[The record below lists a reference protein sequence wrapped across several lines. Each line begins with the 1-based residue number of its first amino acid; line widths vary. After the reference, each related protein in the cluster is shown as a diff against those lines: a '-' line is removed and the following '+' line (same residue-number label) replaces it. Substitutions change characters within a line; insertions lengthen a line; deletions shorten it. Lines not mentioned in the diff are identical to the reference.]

1 MKKRLFFRKAKC
13 GEPKTEKCGFVKG
26 NFWGRKIGIVKN
38 AEGEKVGKKSKKVEN
53 NYVNEGV
60 FSSHFFCKNRPVE
73 KVVENVE
80 KSILSTKKP
89 ENHPLGRGTKTPF
102 FEKNAVLK
110 VAVITC
116 YGNKNCKEVPV
127 LFW

>member
-1 MKKRLFFRKAKC
+1 MK
-13 GEPKTEKCGFVKG
+13 
-26 NFWGRKIGIVKN
+26 I
-38 AEGEKVGKKSKKVEN
+38 AEGEKVEKKSKKGEN
-53 NYVNEGV
+53 NYVNKGE
-60 FSSHFFCKNRPVE
+60 FSSHFFRKKRPVE

-89 ENHPLGRGTKTPF
+89 ENHPLGRWTKTPF

-116 YGNKNCKEVPV
+116 YGNRNCKEVPV